1 VDDDLNTESLHDLVS
16 RHQAG
21 DRAALDRLVRRTVGR
36 LERLAR
42 KMLRG
47 FPAVRARE
55 QTGDILQSALL
66 RLTRALRR
74 VTPRSVRDYYRLA
87 AEQIRRELYDLA
99 RRYSRRPAGELG
111 DIDPAEPASDSPD
124 DLLRWAALQEAVERL
139 PTDEREVFGLTF
151 YHGWTQPRIAAL
163 LQISDRQVRR
173 LWTAACLRLNEAIGG
188 LPEV

>member
-99 RRYSRRPAGELG
+99 RRYSRRPVGELG
-111 DIDPAEPASDSPD
+111 DIDPAEPASDSAD

>member
-111 DIDPAEPASDSPD
+111 DIDPAEPASDSAD
-124 DLLRWAALQEAVERL
+124 DLSRWAALQEAVERL

-173 LWTAACLRLNEAIGG
+173 LWTAACLRLNEAVGG

>member
-1 VDDDLNTESLHDLVS
+1 MDDDLNTESLHDLVS

-111 DIDPAEPASDSPD
+111 DIDPAEPASDSAD
-124 DLLRWAALQEAVERL
+124 DLSRWAALQEAVERL

>member
-99 RRYSRRPAGELG
+99 RRYSRRPVGELG
-111 DIDPAEPASDSPD
+111 DIDPAEPASDSAD
-124 DLLRWAALQEAVERL
+124 DLSRWAALQEAVERL

>member
-1 VDDDLNTESLHDLVS
+1 MDDDLNTESLHDLVS

-111 DIDPAEPASDSPD
+111 DIDPAEPASDSAD
-124 DLLRWAALQEAVERL
+124 DLSRWAALQEAVERL

-173 LWTAACLRLNEAIGG
+173 LWTAACLRLNEAVGG

>member
-55 QTGDILQSALL
+55 QTVDILQSALL

-124 DLLRWAALQEAVERL
+124 DLSRWAALQEAVERL

>member
-111 DIDPAEPASDSPD
+111 DIDPAEPASDSAD